1 MWIKSCIFIADLW
14 ICLWSAQANPPVRHV
29 SLYGSVRRDEYGGIW
44 KSIANTGE
52 HYLGSSIIQSLCR
65 LIQKKERGLSQQGAR
80 QHQAPGLAA

>member
-14 ICLWSAQANPPVRHV
+14 ICLRSTQTNPPVRH
-29 SLYGSVRRDEYGGIW
+29 SRLCGSVCRDEYGGIW

-52 HYLGSSIIQSLCR
+52 HYPGSSIIQSLCR
-65 LIQKKERGLSQQGAR
+65 LIQKKKCGLSQQGAR